1 MSDGNNNI
9 TTGEILEVL
18 NTKVDLDL
26 SNVDNTSG
34 ADVVIEFQT
43 PTAENGYTWY
53 RKYKSGWVEQ
63 GGFYDRG
70 SYSQSWNTT
79 INLPVKMA
87 NAYYTTLVSG
97 DTMND
102 DHLGEYGLNTEAR
115 TTTDFKIY
123 FYTGANVDQVRC
135 CFWEVK
141 GMAA

>member
-63 GGFYDRG
+63 GGVGTLTNSG
-70 SYSQSWNTT
+70 STT
-79 INLPVKMA
+79 NLIIEMA
-87 NAYYTTLVSG
+87 NTNYFVSITKTTGS
-97 DTMND
+97 T
-102 DHLGEYGLNTEAR
+102 DHSKAEFFISDR
-115 TTTDFKIY
+115 TTVSFTAKQYD
-123 FYTGANVDQVRC
+123 TVNMV
-135 CFWEVK
+135 WEVK